1 MLDGMKALDTLK
13 QMVDKPQQKYWSR
26 LKDSTDKMDIAQCTY
41 VMSQD
46 SVKEKYREMMES
58 FNSFLFE
65 KFKEDFSA
73 IPTFQPAVEGY
84 VDAILKSAQDYGKH
98 TQDLEEENKRLKQ
111 QLEEALN
118 ANGHTA
124 E

>member
-1 MLDGMKALDTLK
+1 MLDGVKALETLR
-13 QMVDKPQQKYWSR
+13 QMVDKPQQNYWSK
-26 LKDSTDKMDIAQCTY
+26 LKDSTGSMDVSQITY

-46 SVKEKYREMMES
+46 SVKEKYREMLEA

-73 IPTFQPAVEGY
+73 VPTFQPVVEDYVNAV
-84 VDAILKSAQDYGKH
+84 LKSAENYGNHVK
-98 TQDLEEENKRLKQ
+98 DLEEENKRLR
-111 QLEEALN
+111 EALD
-118 ANGHTA
+118 ANRCQA